1 MNMINELKNP
11 HDDKKA
17 VIVTGGCGF
26 IGKYLIKKLIKG
38 NYFPIIIDDLS
49 NSSLKSIKKYR
60 RQILFIRQ
68 NILDLRGIEN
78 KLMQLIPYAI
88 IHLAALHYI
97 PYCIKYPQKTK
108 KINVQGTK
116 NLLFLAK
123 NLKIDKFIF
132 ASSAAVY
139 SPAERAHKET
149 DKLKGIDIYGKTKIL
164 AEKLIEYFSKKIRTK
179 FIILRLFNVYGPD
192 DRIPHFIPSIIEK
205 AMESSNISVGNIG
218 TKRDYVYIDD
228 VADAFICALNKKNG
242 NNIEIYNIGS
252 GIQYSGLKIIQL
264 VGKIIKKKIIFDKN
278 PKLYRKI
285 DRKCLLANNKKAF
298 LYLDWK
304 PKIGILTGLRKTI
317 HETKKNIRDNN

>member
-1 MNMINELKNP
+1 MINELKNP
-11 HDDKKA
+11 HNDKK
-17 VIVTGGCGF
+17 VVFVTGGCGF
-26 IGKYLIKKLIKG
+26 IGKHLINKLIKG

-60 RQILFIRQ
+60 HQILFIKQ
-68 NILDLRGIEN
+68 SILDLKGIEN
-78 KLMQLIPYAI
+78 KLMQFNPYAI

-108 KINVQGTK
+108 EINVQGTK
-116 NLLFLAK
+116 SLLVLAK

-149 DKLKGIDIYGKTKIL
+149 DKLKGIDIYGKTKIS
-164 AEKLIEYFSKKIRTK
+164 AEKLIRYFSKKIRTK

-192 DRIPHFIPSIIEK
+192 DIIPHFIPSIIEK
-205 AMESSNISVGNIG
+205 TMKSSDISVGNIE
-218 TKRDYVYIDD
+218 TKRDYVYVDD

-264 VGKIIKKKIIFDKN
+264 ISKIMKKKIIFNKN
-278 PKLYRKI
+278 PKLCRKI
-285 DRKCLLANNKKAF
+285 DRKYLFADNKNAF
-298 LYLDWK
+298 NYLNWK
-304 PKIGILTGLRKTI
+304 PCVGILAGLRKTI
-317 HETKKNIRDNN
+317 HETKKNIGDNN